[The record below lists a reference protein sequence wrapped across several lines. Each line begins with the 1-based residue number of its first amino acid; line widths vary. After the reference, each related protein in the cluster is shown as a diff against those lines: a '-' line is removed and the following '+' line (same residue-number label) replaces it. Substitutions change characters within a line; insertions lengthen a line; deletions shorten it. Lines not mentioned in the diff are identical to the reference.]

1 MDKLRTV
8 RGVNDLLAETLNNH
22 NFVIN
27 KGLNISKKYCYSQ
40 IDTPIFEFSE
50 IFTKPLG
57 KTSDIVTKEN
67 YTFED
72 RSGDLL
78 MLRPE
83 GTSGVVRA
91 FLNAGLTQDIPQRF
105 SYFGPMFRYERP
117 QKGRLRQ
124 FHQFGVELLGI
135 SSSMGDLEVISL
147 ANNFLKSLNLDN
159 KIELKINSL
168 GDADSRLNYRKVL
181 VDYLNDFKK
190 ELSEDSIK
198 RLKENPLRILDS
210 KNPSDQAI
218 LTKAPDVL
226 NYLNEFSKDKFQE
239 VCDGLNSLNIDHKVD
254 KNLVRGLDYYCHTA
268 FEFIT
273 DQLGSQ
279 GTVLAGGRYD
289 GLSEILGG
297 IKMPG
302 VGWAAGIERLAL
314 MVNANY
320 KNNPDLVLMGL
331 SEKFNLDLL
340 QMMDRLIKDGIKTE
354 ILYTGNVSKKLK
366 RADKINAKFAIIIG
380 EDEIS
385 QNIVNL
391 KNLKTGFQQGIKLGD
406 AINEIKSLLNINLE

>member
-168 GDADSRLNYRKVL
+168 GDADSRSNYRKVL
-181 VDYLNDFKK
+181 V
-190 ELSEDSIK
+190 LS
-198 RLKENPLRILDS
+198 
-210 KNPSDQAI
+210 
-218 LTKAPDVL
+218 
-226 NYLNEFSKDKFQE
+226 
-239 VCDGLNSLNIDHKVD
+239 
-254 KNLVRGLDYYCHTA
+254 
-268 FEFIT
+268 
-273 DQLGSQ
+273 
-279 GTVLAGGRYD
+279 
-289 GLSEILGG
+289 
-297 IKMPG
+297 
-302 VGWAAGIERLAL
+302 
-314 MVNANY
+314 
-320 KNNPDLVLMGL
+320 
-331 SEKFNLDLL
+331 
-340 QMMDRLIKDGIKTE
+340 LIHI
-354 ILYTGNVSKKLK
+354 
-366 RADKINAKFAIIIG
+366 
-380 EDEIS
+380 
-385 QNIVNL
+385 
-391 KNLKTGFQQGIKLGD
+391 
-406 AINEIKSLLNINLE
+406 

>member
-226 NYLNEFSKDKFQE
+226 NYLNEFSKDRFQE

-331 SEKFNLDLL
+331 SEKFNLVLL

>member
-8 RGVNDLLAETLNNH
+8 RGVNDLLAENLNNH

-147 ANNFLKSLNLDN
+147 ANNFLKSLKLDN

-168 GDADSRLNYRKVL
+168 GDTDSRLNYRKVL

-218 LTKAPDVL
+218 LIKAPDVL
-226 NYLNEFSKDKFQE
+226 NYLNEFSKDRFEE
-239 VCDGLNSLNIDHKVD
+239 VCDGLDSLNIVYKID

-273 DQLGSQ
+273 DQLGAQ

-289 GLSEILGG
+289 GLSEMLGG
-297 IKMPG
+297 IQMPG

-314 MVNANY
+314 MINANY
-320 KNNPDLVLMGL
+320 KNNPDLVLIGL

-340 QMMDRLIKDGIKTE
+340 QMIDRLIKDGIKTE

-366 RADKINAKFAIIIG
+366 RANKINAQFAIIIG

-391 KNLKTGFQQGIKLGD
+391 KNLKTGFQQVMKLGD
-406 AINEIKSLLNINLE
+406 AINEIKSLLNINSE

>member
-226 NYLNEFSKDKFQE
+226 NYLNEFSKDRFQE

-254 KNLVRGLDYYCHTA
+254 KNIVRGLDYYCHTA

-391 KNLKTGFQQGIKLGD
+391 KNLKTGFQQGINLGD

>member
-198 RLKENPLRILDS
+198 RLKDNPLRILDS

-226 NYLNEFSKDKFQE
+226 NYLNEFSKDRFQE

-391 KNLKTGFQQGIKLGD
+391 KNLKTGFQQVMKLGD
-406 AINEIKSLLNINLE
+406 AINEIKSLLNINSE